1 MTTGQPISGR
11 LIDVAR
17 SSAIVTAVGLLYS
30 PTVASIGLIAAY
42 VAFVLSGEAL
52 DRLKRAI
59 SHPPVYWGLAF
70 LGVVVVGFAYGPAT
84 WPERWVDLLKWR
96 TVLWFI
102 VMFALFDDE
111 RWKMR
116 LLHAFLIGAVVGLV
130 ASFAGVVGEIKL
142 WKPPSELL
150 RNHATQSM
158 VFSLSAVICLWMVLA
173 GRCKGRARWWAILA
187 AGLFA
192 GNLFLVTQG
201 RSGYVVFVLG
211 IIVLLIQHASPKQ
224 WIAVAAVLPVLM
236 GVVLLLSP
244 GMQKRT
250 LSQGGKERTL
260 SQGIEEWEHAE
271 ESAELTSMGIRK
283 VFYTHTIAI
292 VANHLMVGVG
302 SGGFKKA
309 YAEQIAGKYSPSDWR
324 SEIANDPHNQ
334 YLAIAVQHGL
344 LGLTVFIAWIV
355 AIMRTQAGLP
365 VYRGLALA
373 ILCGW
378 CATSLFSSHFRTFA
392 EGHLLMTFLGVLLA
406 LAPPMQREPGSSAV
420 SPSNFEGTQ

>member
-1 MTTGQPISGR
+1 
-11 LIDVAR
+11 
-17 SSAIVTAVGLLYS
+17 VTVIGLSYS

-42 VAFVLSGEAL
+42 VAFVLSGEAV

-59 SHPPVYWGLAF
+59 WHPPVYWGLAF
-70 LGVVVVGFAYGPAT
+70 LGVVMVGFTYGPAS

-102 VMFALFDDE
+102 VMFAIFDDE

-116 LLHAFLIGAVVGLV
+116 LLRAFLIGTGVGLV
-130 ASFAGVVGEIKL
+130 ASFGGVVGGITL

-150 RNHATQSM
+150 RNHSTQSM
-158 VFSLSAVICLWMVLA
+158 IFSLSAVICLWMVLA
-173 GRCKGRARWWAILA
+173 GRCKGRERWWAILA

-192 GNLFLVTQG
+192 GNVVLVTHG
-201 RSGYVVFVLG
+201 RSGYVVFGLG
-211 IIVLLIQHASPKQ
+211 IIVLLIRHASPKQ
-224 WIAVAAVLPVLM
+224 WIAATAVLPVSV

-244 GMQKRT
+244 GIQKRT
-250 LSQGGKERTL
+250 LSQGVEERTL

-271 ESAELTSMGIRK
+271 ESAQLTSMGIRK
-283 VFYTHTIAI
+283 VFYTHTVAI
-292 VANHLMVGVG
+292 VTSHLLVGVG

-324 SEIANDPHNQ
+324 SEVANDPHNQ
-334 YLAIAVQHGL
+334 YLAVAVQHGL

-355 AIMRTQAGLP
+355 AMMRTQAGLP
-365 VYRGLALA
+365 AYRGLALA

-378 CATSLFSSHFRTFA
+378 CVTSLLSSHFRTFA
-392 EGHLLMTFLGVLLA
+392 EGHLVMTFLGVLLA
-406 LAPPMQREPGSSAV
+406 PAPPMQREPGSAAV
-420 SPSNFEGTQ
+420 SSSNFEETR